1 MTEDQDETAA
11 STATAAEILRAV
23 GGASNVV
30 GLTRCWSRL
39 RFVLVDRDLAD
50 LEALGALETVAV
62 VASQQGELQVA
73 LSRGLVETFDAVV
86 VLLTSSAGG

>member
-1 MTEDQDETAA
+1 MTADQSESAA

-23 GGASNVV
+23 GGAANVV

-50 LEALGALETVAV
+50 LEALGSLRTVAV
-62 VASQQGELQVA
+62 VAVQQGEVQVA
-73 LSRGLVETFDAVV
+73 LSRRLAETFDAAV
-86 VLLTSSAGG
+86 VLLRSSAGG